1 MGEGPPGAL
10 RALALVDRP
19 DVRGLIIGSGPE
31 EKRLRRHADELG
43 LGDRVEFRREVPYA
57 EMPSVYARAS
67 CLVLGSIPTWFSD
80 EQFGMVLVEAMAAGL
95 PVIATSTGA
104 IPEVLAGNGQLVAA
118 GDWIGLARAGGA
130 PSHAH
135 PASASRTTKAL
146 QHYSSAAAAERLA
159 SAYDRVLGQAD
170 ATRCSSTTSARI
182 VEQDFV
188 GSQPIRSRIR
198 VVSGIRRC
206 MSSKP
211 SS

>member
-1 MGEGPPGAL
+1 MWEKGHQELL

-57 EMPSVYARAS
+57 EMPSVYARPPVWCSAAS
-67 CLVLGSIPTWFSD
+67 TWFSD

-118 GDWIGLARAGGA
+118 GDWIGLARAREGPLARSPGERV
-130 PSHAH
+130 SYDEG
-135 PASASRTTKAL
+135 SSSTTRAQPRPK
-146 QHYSSAAAAERLA
+146 RLA
-159 SAYDRVLGQAD
+159 SAYDRVLG
-170 ATRCSSTTSARI
+170 
-182 VEQDFV
+182 
-188 GSQPIRSRIR
+188 
-198 VVSGIRRC
+198 
-206 MSSKP
+206 
-211 SS
+211 